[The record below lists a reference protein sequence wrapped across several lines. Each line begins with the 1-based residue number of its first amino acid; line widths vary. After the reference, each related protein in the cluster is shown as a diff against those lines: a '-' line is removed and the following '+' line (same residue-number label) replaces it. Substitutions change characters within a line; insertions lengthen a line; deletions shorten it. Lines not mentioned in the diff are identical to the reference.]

1 MRRYAFTLIELL
13 VVIAIIAVLIGL
25 LVPAVQKVR
34 ESANRM
40 TCGSNLKQ
48 LGLAVIQHHDIYGLL
63 PDGGERYWTVRVWN
77 NGSPATAGKQ
87 SWGVFYQ
94 ILPYIEQ
101 ENLHKSTNDADVMKT
116 VVKTYLCP
124 SRTNPRSAL
133 GLMDQLPRT
142 MGDYAG
148 NGGTDVTGFIWGMLG
163 NGKDGVI
170 VRRPDNTNQRISNIR
185 LSSISDG
192 TSNTLLIGEHSFNR
206 TSTTASALH
215 RPDDDAGWI
224 EGWGWDTTR
233 WGRYQ
238 PIADY
243 SDSSA
248 STLAT
253 LDSLN
258 SQDQAVINRVGA
270 FGSAHTSGFNGVL
283 ADGSV
288 RNIAYNVKLTA
299 FQAFCTRDGGEV
311 FSLDN

>member
-34 ESANRM
+34 EAANRM
-40 TCGSNLKQ
+40 TCSNNLKQ
-48 LGLAVIQHHDIYGLL
+48 IGLAVMQHHDTISIL
-63 PDGGERYWTVRVWN
+63 PDGGERYWTVRTWN
-77 NGSPATAGKQ
+77 NGTPALAGKQ

-101 ENLHKSTNDADVMKT
+101 ENLHKSSNDSDVLKSI
-116 VVKTYLCP
+116 VKTFLCP

-133 GLMDQLPRT
+133 GLTDQLPRT

-148 NGGTDVTGFIWGMLG
+148 NGGTDVTGLVWGMLG

-170 VRRPDNTNQRISNIR
+170 VRRPDNTNQRS
-185 LSSISDG
+185 SSIKMVSIVDG

-206 TSTTASALH
+206 AAISPYL
-215 RPDDDAGWI
+215 PDDDAGWI
-224 EGWGWDTTR
+224 EGWDWDTIR

-238 PIADY
+238 PIPDY
-243 SDSSA
+243 SDNSA
-248 STLAT
+248 SRIAT
-253 LDSLN
+253 CISQN
-258 SQDQAVINRVGA
+258 TQDQTVINRIGA
-270 FGSAHTSGFNGVL
+270 FGSSHPSGFNGVL

-288 RNIAYNVKLTA
+288 RNIAYTVKLAA
-299 FQAFCTRDGGEV
+299 FQALCTRNGGEIV
-311 FSLDN
+311 SLDN

>member
-1 MRRYAFTLIELL
+1 MRRHAFTLIELL

-34 ESANRM
+34 EAANRM
-40 TCGSNLKQ
+40 TCSNNLKQ
-48 LGLAVIQHHDIYGLL
+48 MGLAVMQHNDTQGIL
-63 PDGGERYWTVRVWN
+63 PDGGERYWTVRVWS
-77 NGSPATAGKQ
+77 NGSPSTAGKQ

-94 ILPYIEQ
+94 ILPYIEH
-101 ENLHKSTNDADVMKT
+101 ESIFKAPIDSDVMKS
-116 VVKTYLCP
+116 VVKTFICP

-148 NGGTDVTGFIWGMLG
+148 NGGTDLTGFVWGMLG
-163 NGKDGVI
+163 NGKNGVI
-170 VRRPDNTNQRISNIR
+170 VRRPDSTNQRSSNIKIN
-185 LSSISDG
+185 SIVDG
-192 TSNTLLIGEHSFNR
+192 TSSTLLIGEHSFNR
-206 TSTTASALH
+206 ESINASPLH

-224 EGWGWDTTR
+224 EGWDWDTIR

-238 PIADY
+238 PIVDY

-253 LDSLN
+253 FDSLN
-258 SQDQAVINRVGA
+258 AQDQTVINRVGA
-270 FGSAHTSGFNGVL
+270 FGSAHSNGFNGVL

-288 RNIAYNVKLTA
+288 RNIVYNVKLAA
-299 FQAFCTRDGGEV
+299 FQALCTRDGGEV
-311 FSLDN
+311 FSLEN